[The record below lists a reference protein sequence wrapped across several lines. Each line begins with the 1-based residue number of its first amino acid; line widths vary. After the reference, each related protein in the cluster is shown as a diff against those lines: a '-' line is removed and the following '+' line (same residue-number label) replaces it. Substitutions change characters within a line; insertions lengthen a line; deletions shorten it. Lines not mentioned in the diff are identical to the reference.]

1 MKDILYE
8 RCIKKEVRMN
18 WKLFL
23 MLFIVFSPITK
34 ASKKNKPVEC
44 VTIAILA
51 KDKAHVLPLYLEC
64 LEAQTWPKNKTYLYI
79 RTNNNNDGTAEILRD
94 WVARVGKKYAKI
106 YFDASDVEEQVQQY
120 GQHEWNGIRFK
131 VLGKIRQNSVDWAI
145 KNRSHYFV
153 IDCDNFICP
162 DTLSCLMETHVPI
175 VAPFL
180 RCYDPER
187 YFYSNYHAAIDENG
201 YYKGSD
207 VYYDIL
213 EQRIKGIIEVPVI
226 HCTYFIRYEV
236 LDTIYYDDE
245 SWRYEYVI
253 FSDSARKQNISQYID
268 NRKTYGYISFAEN
281 KDELNKELCGSFL
294 RS

>member
-1 MKDILYE
+1 
-8 RCIKKEVRMN
+8 MN
-18 WKLFL
+18 WKYCVVLF
-23 MLFIVFSPITK
+23 MCCVLFSK
-34 ASKKNKPVEC
+34 AAKKNKPVEC
-44 VTIAILA
+44 VTVAILA
-51 KDKAHVLPLYLEC
+51 KDKAHVLPFYLKC
-64 LEAQTWPKNKTYLYI
+64 LEAQTWPKSKTYLYI
-79 RTNNNNDGTAEILRD
+79 RTNNNNDETATILRD

-106 YFDASDVEEQVQQY
+106 SFDDADVEEQVQQY

-131 VLGKIRQNSVDWAI
+131 VLGKIRQDSVDWAI
-145 KNRSHYFV
+145 KNKSHYFV
-153 IDCDNFICP
+153 VDCDNFICP
-162 DTLSCLMETHVPI
+162 DTLSSLMKTHVPI

-180 RCYDPER
+180 RCYDPGR

-207 VYYDIL
+207 LYYDIL

-253 FSDSARKQNISQYID
+253 FSDSARKQNIAQYID
-268 NRKTYGYISFAEN
+268 NRKTYGYISFAET
-281 KDELNKELCGSFL
+281 KQELDQELYSNSL
-294 RS
+294 RSEV